1 MKNKNISVSLL
12 STKGLNQPCTC
23 TKTQSVKYHL
33 IIINKMLKISRY
45 ILSILHKINIMVLIL
60 ISSGLKQV
68 LKSLKFYF
76 KSVQEP

>member
-1 MKNKNISVSLL
+1 
-12 STKGLNQPCTC
+12 
-23 TKTQSVKYHL
+23 
-33 IIINKMLKISRY
+33 MLKISRY

-76 KSVQEP
+76 KSVQEPWTKWSVS